1 MLRIQHAPRL
11 ALSCLFTKVDVV
23 LADSFLFI
31 VSAARVAVAAGVAVA
46 VGVVVCAAASTAVLS
61 AASSSS
67 ASRAF
72 AVLDVE

>member
-1 MLRIQHAPRL
+1 MLRIQHAPLL
-11 ALSCLFTKVDVV
+11 ALSCFVAEVNVV
-23 LADSFLFI
+23 LADLFLFVI
-31 VSAARVAVAAGVAVA
+31 SAARVAIAAGVAVA
-46 VGVVVCAAASTAVLS
+46 VGVVICGAASTVVLS